1 MQFHKYHGTGNDFII
16 FEATNLRSVDYTDLA
31 RRGCNRHLGIGSDGM
46 IVVEKSDV
54 ADIQMIFYNA
64 DGSRATMCGNG
75 IRCFAKFVTDYQLV
89 KQKNFTVETLAGIMK
104 VEVAHISDYESRVRV
119 NLGHPI
125 FEHQAIPKD
134 SMTTRYMN
142 QPLSIDGELYHIS
155 TLIIGT
161 IHTVLFVDDF
171 TNLNMESIGGKIEHH
186 PLFPLK
192 TNVNFCQVINQDKIN
207 VVTWEKGV
215 GLTLACGT
223 GAAAS
228 AITSSILYGCD
239 YEQTVKV
246 AGGELLI
253 QQQNE
258 EVFMTGPATLI
269 CQGEYYL
276 PSII

>member
-1 MQFHKYHGTGNDFII
+1 MKFHKYHGTGNDFII
-16 FEATNLRSVDYTDLA
+16 FEATNLQSVDYVDLSK
-31 RRGCNRHLGIGSDGM
+31 RVCNRHLGIGSDGM

-75 IRCFAKFVTDYQLV
+75 IRCFSKFVTDYQLV
-89 KQKNFTVETLAGIMK
+89 KRHEFTVETLAGIMK
-104 VEVAHISDYESRVRV
+104 VEVVQISDYESQVRV
-119 NLGHPI
+119 NLGQPI
-125 FEHQAIPKD
+125 FEHQGIPKG
-134 SMTTRYMN
+134 SMMNTYMN
-142 QPLSIDGELYHIS
+142 QPLSIDSQLYRIS

-171 TNLNMESIGGKIEHH
+171 TKLNMESVGGKIEQH

-228 AITSSILYGCD
+228 AIISSILYGCSC
-239 YEQTVKV
+239 EQKVKV

-258 EVFMTGPATLI
+258 GIFMTGPAALI
-269 CQGEYYL
+269 CQGEYYF
-276 PSII
+276 SRII

>member
-1 MQFHKYHGTGNDFII
+1 MKFHKYHGTGNDFII
-16 FEATNLRSVDYTDLA
+16 FEAIDLQSVDYTDLA
-31 RRGCNRHLGIGSDGM
+31 KRVCDRHLGIGSDGM

-75 IRCFAKFVTDYQLV
+75 IRCFAIFVTDYQLV
-89 KQKNFTVETLAGIMK
+89 KRHEFTVETLAGIMK
-104 VEVAHISDYESRVRV
+104 VEVVHSSDYESRVRV
-119 NLGHPI
+119 NLGQPI
-125 FEHQAIPKD
+125 FEHHAIPKT
-134 SMTTRYMN
+134 SITTRYMN
-142 QPLSIDGELYHIS
+142 QPISIDSELYHIS

-171 TNLNMESIGGKIEHH
+171 TTLNMESIGGKIEQH
-186 PLFPLK
+186 PLFPMK

-228 AITSSILYGCD
+228 AIVSTLLYGCD
-239 YEQTVKV
+239 SEQKVKV

-258 EVFMTGPATLI
+258 EIFMAGPATLI
-269 CQGEYYL
+269 CQGEYYF
-276 PSII
+276 PRII